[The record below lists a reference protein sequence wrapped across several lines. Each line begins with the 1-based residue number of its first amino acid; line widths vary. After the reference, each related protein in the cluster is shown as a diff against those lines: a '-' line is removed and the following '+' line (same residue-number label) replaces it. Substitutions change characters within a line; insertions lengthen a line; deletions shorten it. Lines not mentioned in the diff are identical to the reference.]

1 MPFYGLNLPDY
12 KDIIASMLV
21 FEAKPGHVIGGDYE
35 VIELLG
41 RGGMGTVYKVKR
53 LSMTGIY
60 ALKVLHT
67 SDEPIQADLAWR
79 RFQQEAQVIARL
91 QHANIISIFD
101 MALHENQV
109 PFYVMDY
116 LVGKSLF
123 TKLNEVETLPR
134 QPALN
139 IFVEVARGL
148 AFAHS
153 KGVVHRDMK
162 PENIF
167 LLDTVDSFGASI
179 KLLDFGIVKLT
190 TDQLRPSQSLT
201 SFGEVFG
208 SPLYMA
214 PEQILGE
221 AVDAR
226 ADIYSLGCA
235 LFETLTGAPPYVGA
249 NPVETMKM
257 HQLKPVPTLREATG
271 GQDFGADLEQ
281 VMAALLA
288 KKPSDRYQHMDHV
301 LRDLEKLAGIVA
313 PQSLSGVQKDLP
325 GQSTAQAAVSGAS
338 PLSAPRQE
346 YDLKPEY
353 TGSNAVQ
360 KGGLTLS
367 LKLGIATLAVLLV
380 AGATTAILFVK
391 PPAVHEDKAVAAL
404 VPEQEAGVEDRKAL
418 ETMQNAQKEST
429 WELSEIATAKQVP
442 KLDPAKYGYYSEI
455 IEENGE
461 KVRQFHFPEDVT
473 IGRISTYN
481 FEFREA
487 KGLVK
492 FAEKETLVFVPYFVT
507 GEYPAY
513 AGHFRHGDI
522 GCLQVH
528 EKACN
533 DKVLA
538 AISTIPGVFDLK
550 IYSNRQ
556 LTARSAASLS
566 NFENLTTYDGSWS
579 TLSGDIL
586 SRANCWDKIVDFWG
600 GDCQRMHPMISLLST
615 KRNVKRVSFAGS
627 EITGADCQLLG
638 RYPELIHCDV
648 NRNKLTLADVRA
660 LNKTGKIETLKIK
673 QCGLLGEGDKDL
685 SRDKA
690 VQKVVQGFK
699 HLKKLEIFSHK
710 PKAERLIDW
719 QRALPGIKID

>member
-1 MPFYGLNLPDY
+1 
-12 KDIIASMLV
+12 MLV
-21 FEAKPGHVIGGDYE
+21 FEAKSGHVIGGDYE
-35 VIELLG
+35 VIEQLG

-91 QHANIISIFD
+91 KHANIVSIFD

-123 TKLNEVETLPR
+123 AKLNEVETLPR
-134 QPALN
+134 QLALN

-148 AFAHS
+148 SFAHS

-167 LLDTVDSFGASI
+167 LLDTIDGFGASI

-190 TDQLRPSQSLT
+190 SEQLRPSQSLT

-221 AVDAR
+221 TVDAR

-257 HQLKPVPTLREATG
+257 HQLKAVPTLREASG

-288 KKPSDRYQHMDHV
+288 KKPSDRYQHMEHV
-301 LRDLEKLAGIVA
+301 LKDLEKLAGIVD
-313 PQSLSGVQKDLP
+313 PQPLSGAQKAIP
-325 GQSTAQAAVSGAS
+325 GLSTAQSSVSGTS

-346 YDLKPEY
+346 YDRGKPEY
-353 TGSNAVQ
+353 TGANAVQ
-360 KGGLTLS
+360 KAGLTLS
-367 LKLGIATLAVLLV
+367 LKLGIATLAVLLI
-380 AGATTAILFVK
+380 AGIATAVLFLK
-391 PPAVHEDKAVAAL
+391 PPAVREDKIVAAL
-404 VPEQEAGVEDRKAL
+404 VPEQAASLEDRKAL
-418 ETMQNAQKEST
+418 ETMQDAQKVSS

-442 KLDPAKYGYYSEI
+442 KLDPAKYDNYSEI

-461 KVRQFHFPEDVT
+461 RVRQFHFPEDVT

-492 FAEKETLVFVPYFVT
+492 FAAKETLVFVPYFVT

-513 AGHFRHGDI
+513 ADHFQSGDI

-550 IYSNRQ
+550 LYSNRQ

-566 NFENLTTYDGSWS
+566 NFKSLTEYDGTWS

-586 SRANCWDKIVDFWG
+586 IRAGCWDKIIDFWG

-615 KRNVKRVSFAGS
+615 NRNIKRVSFAGS
-627 EITGADCQLLG
+627 EINAADCQLLG

-648 NRNKLTLADVRA
+648 SRNKLTLADVRA

-673 QCGLLGEGDKDL
+673 QCGLLGDGDKDL